1 MHLKE
6 LNVLTNEAENG
17 FMNTKDC
24 KIAVGFDSLE
34 ATPDSSDSNFV
45 WVMGAETNFTVE
57 SENMIMWN
65 KVTSVLKE
73 FA

>member
-24 KIAVGFDSLE
+24 KIAVGFDILE